1 MNAVGIDVSKD
12 KSTVAILRP
21 FGEVVASPFDVYHNP
36 NELQALVTRLKSLD
50 GDTKVVMEY
59 TGNYYLPIAQFL
71 SNNGLFVSVVNPIL
85 VKDYSSKSLT
95 VRKVKTDKKDAVK
108 IANFAFDRW
117 AELTPFSPF
126 TQIRLQLKALNRQYD
141 KCNKPKTM
149 LKNNLISL
157 LAQTFPEV
165 NLLFTSSV
173 KKSNGKE
180 KWVDFVLKY
189 YHAECVSGRSL
200 VSFSKS
206 YRSWCEK
213 NGYRF
218 SEKKALQIYAFACNC
233 VPTLP
238 LSEGTKLLVSCA
250 ATQLN
255 DMDATL
261 ASLIAQMHSI
271 AKALPEYDVVMSMY
285 GVGYVLGPQLIAEI
299 GDISRFKKKQSLAAY
314 AGVDPEQKQ
323 SGKNDPKSR
332 PITKRGSP
340 HLRKTLFQ
348 ILSVFLQNAP
358 EDEPVFQFIDKKRK
372 QGKLYLVYMTAGAN
386 KFLKIYYARVT
397 EYLNS
402 LQQAA

>member
-1 MNAVGIDVSKD
+1 MYAVGIDVSKG
-12 KSTVAILRP
+12 KSTVAVLRP
-21 FGEVVASPFDVYHNP
+21 FGEVVISPFDVYHNP

-126 TQIRLQLKALNRQYD
+126 TEIRLQLKALNRQYD
-141 KCNKPKTM
+141 KCNKLKIM

-157 LAQTFPEV
+157 LDQTFPEV
-165 NLLFTSSV
+165 NLLFASPV
-173 KKSNGKE
+173 KKSDGRE

-189 YHAECVSGRSL
+189 YHAECVCGRSL
-200 VSFSKS
+200 AAFAKS
-206 YRSWCEK
+206 YRSWCGK
-213 NGYRF
+213 NGYHY
-218 SEKKALQIYAFACNC
+218 SEKKARQIYAFASNC

-238 LSEGTKLLVSCA
+238 FSEGTKLIVTCA

-271 AKALPEYDVVMSMY
+271 AKVLPEYDVVMSMY

-348 ILSVFLQNAP
+348 VLSVFLQTAP

-372 QGKLYLVYMTAGAN
+372 
-386 KFLKIYYARVT
+386 
-397 EYLNS
+397 
-402 LQQAA
+402 